1 MLHRGVR
8 AIYEHPQV
16 VMLQQHLLGLVGGF
30 KENTNEAISQGRD

>member
-30 KENTNEAISQGRD
+30 HKNSNVAINPGTN